1 MSKTSLKKLLSELD
15 RDQLA
20 EMIVELYEARKEAR
34 EYLEYFVS
42 PDENAMLEKYKSVIQ
57 KEFFPAKSRPRARTS
72 VCKKAV
78 KEFTTLHPSPRNVAE
93 LKLHLLECL
102 IGYAVSMRSWIKQS
116 VENLMMSAFDDTL
129 HYLYAND
136 LMNDMVPRIENMLL
150 TSKKLKS
157 GLRDG
162 LEEVYDNFWNS
173 VV

>member
-72 VCKKAV
+72 VCN
-78 KEFTTLHPSPRNVAE
+78 S
-93 LKLHLLECL
+93 
-102 IGYAVSMRSWIKQS
+102 I
-116 VENLMMSAFDDTL
+116 
-129 HYLYAND
+129 YLNA
-136 LMNDMVPRIENMLL
+136 
-150 TSKKLKS
+150 
-157 GLRDG
+157 
-162 LEEVYDNFWNS
+162 
-173 VV
+173 